1 MEHINR
7 EGEEVSMRW
16 VTYCFLIFVILCG
29 CSQNEPIEDTE
40 DEILSTQ
47 DVEIPSNIFTSEKQ
61 NKKIDE
67 EEVNLSIKTYLDS
80 YEELTNASSPFLD
93 VLYKGEDLSGNE
105 LEKFEKISKLTK
117 ENDENFSN
125 YILKN
130 TLPEGYQ
137 KETNRI
143 SKYITASNEILY
155 GLDGTLSNIT
165 EDLNEGIIPEINLG
179 SIKSKTEAVNG
190 REQKKIEDFLDEKD
204 ISTKA
209 FGRET

>member
-1 MEHINR
+1 M
-7 EGEEVSMRW
+7 
-16 VTYCFLIFVILCG
+16 
-29 CSQNEPIEDTE
+29 
-40 DEILSTQ
+40 
-47 DVEIPSNIFTSEKQ
+47 
-61 NKKIDE
+61 
-67 EEVNLSIKTYLDS
+67 
-80 YEELTNASSPFLD
+80 
-93 VLYKGEDLSGNE
+93 
-105 LEKFEKISKLTK
+105 EKFEKISKLTK

-209 FGRET
+209 IGRET